1 MSPKPA
7 ALIVASVVG
16 LAAVAGVIAAL
27 RISPTSTSPGS
38 RNVDSAPV
46 PDHSSTPPQASNSLP
61 QSPASIAP
69 STTNTAPLE
78 SFESQPSTEPSRKV
92 TQCVVQMARVNDPNP
107 PLNVRSSPTAQ
118 TKNNLVGQLSNGT
131 FVGVTQETDA
141 WFRISTPI
149 QGWVAKS
156 NTAYT
161 CGVKYETVKFGTGK
175 TAAKISESI
184 IGTGTHNYQ
193 FKLEKGQRLKLV
205 SHHGPLPSIL
215 APDATPLTDL
225 REAQTAWTGT
235 LPSSGNYTVSYKSN
249 FKGYDYSFTVQVE

>member
-16 LAAVAGVIAAL
+16 LAAVAGVIVAL

-38 RNVDSAPV
+38 RNVDSAPI
-46 PDHSSTPPQASNSLP
+46 PNHSSTPPQASNPLP
-61 QSPASIAP
+61 QSPAPIPP

-78 SFESQPSTEPSRKV
+78 SPESQPSTKPSRKV

-118 TKNNLVGQLSNGT
+118 TNNNLIGQLSNGT

-141 WFRISTPI
+141 WFRIATPL

-175 TAAKISESI
+175 TAAKISERI

-193 FKLEKGQRLKLV
+193 FELAKGQRLRLV
-205 SHHGPLPSIL
+205 SHDGPLPSIL

-225 REAQTAWTGT
+225 RETRTTWTGI
-235 LPSSGNYTVSYKSN
+235 LPSSGNYTVSYESN
-249 FKGYDYSFTVQVE
+249 FKGYSYSFTVQVD